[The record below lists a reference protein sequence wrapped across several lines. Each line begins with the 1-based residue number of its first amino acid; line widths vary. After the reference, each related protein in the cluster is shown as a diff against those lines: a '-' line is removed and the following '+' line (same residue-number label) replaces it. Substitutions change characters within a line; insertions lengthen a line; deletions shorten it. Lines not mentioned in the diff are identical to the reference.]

1 MHERTEYD
9 GDFVSSLSES
19 LSDSCYH
26 AYLSLLDT
34 SVPCFVSG
42 HHLDDVAEDNA
53 SVTQERGRER
63 GKRRK

>member
-9 GDFVSSLSES
+9 GNFVPSLSES
-19 LSDSCYH
+19 DSGCH

-42 HHLDDVAEDNA
+42 HSLEDATEDNA
-53 SVTQERGRER
+53 TVTQERGRER
-63 GKRRK
+63 GKERK